1 MPATHAR
8 RLYAHRGAPAEC
20 PENTLVSFQRAV
32 TIGVDAIE
40 TDAHMTRDGQVIISH
55 DPSARR
61 MSNHDAMWKDIDV
74 AHAQQF
80 DVGWG
85 FIAADGSR
93 PFLGQG
99 LRVVTLA
106 ELLATF
112 PTMHFNVDLKQ
123 KSPSM
128 VRATL
133 EVIRNAKAE
142 HRVILASFHASTLL
156 QVRRSGYGGETAM
169 ASAEVAAFAA
179 LPLALWRRLPF
190 VASCAQVPLHASRLR
205 FDSRW
210 FIDKCHAAGMRIDF
224 WTINDPSE
232 AKRLFALGAD
242 GVMTD
247 DPANV
252 RAL

>member
-1 MPATHAR
+1 MLPAHLR

-20 PENTLVSFQRAV
+20 PENTLLSFQRAV
-32 TIGVDAIE
+32 AIGVDAIE
-40 TDAHMTRDGQVIISH
+40 TDAHMTRDGHVIISH
-55 DPSARR
+55 DPSAMR
-61 MSNHDAMWKDIDV
+61 MTNHSVRWKDIDL
-74 AHAQQF
+74 AHAQQL

-85 FIAADGSR
+85 FVAADGTR
-93 PFLGQG
+93 PFSGQG
-99 LRVVTLA
+99 ARVVTLA

-112 PTMHFNVDLKQ
+112 PDMQFNVDLKQ

-133 EVIRNAKAE
+133 DVIRKANAE

-169 ASAEVAAFAA
+169 ATAEVAAFAV
-179 LPLALWRRLPF
+179 LPLAIWRRLPF
-190 VASCAQVPLHASRLR
+190 VASCAQVPLRAGRLR

-210 FIDKCHAAGMRIDF
+210 FIDKCHAAGMRVDF

-232 AKRLFALGAD
+232 AKRLFAIGAD

-247 DPANV
+247 DPALL
-252 RAL
+252 RAP